1 MQDPTVLLGLRS
13 KYWHSAPMRLQNW
26 IFASLAVLTV
36 VAVSGCKAKVGG
48 KCRAGSSSCVK
59 EGGALFCG
67 DDHKYLATGCHGPKA
82 CVQEGTTAACDQ
94 SVSLTGEHC
103 EDNGNI
109 ACSVDKQSQ
118 LDCKD
123 HKWVVGASCKGAKGC
138 ELKGDELF
146 CDHTIADKAD
156 PCRRDGQ
163 IACTPDK
170 NFILKCS
177 GSVMN
182 AIVSCRGPKSCT
194 FEEHPERESIE
205 FNCDD
210 SVALEGDPCE
220 QENLH
225 ACSVDKKQIHVCKE
239 HKFTP
244 VKACT
249 GPKGC
254 TLDSVNEKLLCDTG
268 SGIFAGSGGSSKVS
282 SSGNS
287 AGSAKAKT
295 GTASSAKSVVSAAA
309 SAKPAASASA
319 ALVGSA
325 KPGGSASASASA
337 SAKPGAS
344 AAASASAKPGASA
357 KPAASAKVK
366 K

>member
-1 MQDPTVLLGLRS
+1 
-13 KYWHSAPMRLQNW
+13 MRLQSW

-48 KCRAGSSSCVK
+48 KCKAGASACVK

-67 DDHKYLATGCHGPKA
+67 DDNKYVATGCHGPNG
-82 CVQEGTTAACDQ
+82 CVPEGRTAACDQ
-94 SVSLTGEHC
+94 SVSLAGEYC

-109 ACSVDKQSQ
+109 SCTVDKQAQ

-123 HKWVVGASCKGAKGC
+123 HKWVVGATCKGAKGC

-156 PCRRDGQ
+156 PCHRDGQ

-170 NFILKCS
+170 AFILKCS
-177 GSVMN
+177 GGVMN

-194 FEEHPERESIE
+194 FEEHPEREAIE

-210 SVALEGDPCE
+210 SVAQEGDPCE

-239 HKFTP
+239 HKFTL
-244 VKACT
+244 VKACP

-254 TLDSVNEKLLCDTG
+254 TLDSVTERLLCDTG
-268 SGIFAGSGGSSKVS
+268 GGSIFSGAGGSSKVS

-287 AGSAKAKT
+287 AGSAKAAKSATT
-295 GTASSAKSVVSAAA
+295 GSAKPVVSAAA
-309 SAKPAASASA
+309 SAKPTASASAA

-325 KPGGSASASASA
+325 KPGTSATAAASA
-337 SAKPGAS
+337 SAKPVAS
-344 AAASASAKPGASA
+344 AAASAKPGASA